1 MIGLDTNVLVRY
13 LTQDHA
19 EQSAQANHLIESC
32 CTVENPAMI
41 ATVVLCELVWV
52 LRGAYKYEKHWVIRV
67 LEQILSTKEF
77 SIEDPHTAGS
87 ALAAYRRG
95 PADFSDYVII
105 YKNRSAGCETTYT
118 FDHKLARHKRARI
131 PDLTEK

>member
-32 CTVENPAMI
+32 CTRESPAMI

-52 LRGAYKYEKHWVIRV
+52 LRGAYKYEKHWVIKV

-77 SIEDPHTAGS
+77 SIQDPHTAGS

-105 YKNRSAGCETTYT
+105 YKNRSAGCEATYT
-118 FDHKLARHKRARI
+118 FDHKLARHKWARI
-131 PDLTEK
+131 PGLTEK

>member
-1 MIGLDTNVLVRY
+1 
-13 LTQDHA
+13 
-19 EQSAQANHLIESC
+19 
-32 CTVENPAMI
+32 MI

-52 LRGAYKYEKHWVIRV
+52 LRGAYKYKKHWVIRV

-105 YKNRSAGCETTYT
+105 YKNRSAGCKATYT
-118 FDHKLARHKRARI
+118 FDHKLARHKWTRI
-131 PDLTEK
+131 PGLTEKQVIEDISTHT

>member
-19 EQSAQANHLIESC
+19 EQSVQANHLIESC
-32 CTVENPAMI
+32 CTRESPAMI

-67 LEQILSTKEF
+67 LEQILCTEEF
-77 SIEDPHTAGS
+77 FIEDPHTAGS

-105 YKNRSAGCETTYT
+105 CKNRSSGCQTTYT
-118 FDHKLARHKRARI
+118 FDRKLARHKRACI
-131 PDLTEK
+131 PGLTEK